1 MSRALTILDLTQAE
15 IEAGITVLRAILVQS
30 RANTSV
36 HLTGAILSLHRR
48 EAATVR
54 VLCTI
59 SCCGAALWIVA
70 VIVFF
75 VQPLAGVVLFVIA
88 FFPLVGGG
96 VGLVVVQAR
105 ISRENFVAALRA
117 CGAVKKEADKLKE
130 AQQWRVVD
138 FPATRTAGLATRRNS
153 AENSS
158 HAQPRDHMLK
168 APSPMFIPPTAGL
181 AAGSVL
187 TQALGSTGRPPSGD
201 PQAAQRA
208 ARSIRNPKYS
218 LRGGRPAPPRPAR
231 SLPRLAAAG
240 VAVAVLKF
248 WGRGEQAYRF
258 SRSDS
263 RSESSG
269 GSGGGDRNRVS
280 GEALPSTL
288 VVPPP

>member
-1 MSRALTILDLTQAE
+1 MSQNGESAE
-15 IEAGITVLRAILVQS
+15 LEILRAILLQS
-30 RANTSV
+30 RNTAV
-36 HLTGAILSLHRR
+36 PQHGAILSLHRR

-218 LRGGRPAPPRPAR
+218 LRGGRPAPA
-231 SLPRLAAAG
+231 
-240 VAVAVLKF
+240 
-248 WGRGEQAYRF
+248 
-258 SRSDS
+258 
-263 RSESSG
+263 
-269 GSGGGDRNRVS
+269 
-280 GEALPSTL
+280 
-288 VVPPP
+288 

>member
-1 MSRALTILDLTQAE
+1 MSRTTLSIVDLTQAE
-15 IEAGITVLRAILVQS
+15 IEAGLAVLRAILVQS

-208 ARSIRNPKYS
+208 ARSI
-218 LRGGRPAPPRPAR
+218 
-231 SLPRLAAAG
+231 
-240 VAVAVLKF
+240 
-248 WGRGEQAYRF
+248 
-258 SRSDS
+258 
-263 RSESSG
+263 
-269 GSGGGDRNRVS
+269 
-280 GEALPSTL
+280 
-288 VVPPP
+288 VPPP